1 MTMQS
6 ISKYHRP
13 PALDEAIALLGRD
26 SVNTVVIAGGTVVAA
41 ADLLPGTEVV
51 DIQSVVRADIERQGD
66 RVVMGGMARLQDV
79 LDNVATPPLLAE
91 LARREGPNT
100 LRHASTV
107 GGAVAEANPESELL
121 AGLLVHDA
129 EVTITKAAGTTDV
142 PLPSV
147 LADPSVV
154 RGGIITSVSVA
165 IGGETASAR
174 TGRTPADTSI
184 VSAIGRVV
192 GDGLRVALT
201 GVANTPVLIDPAG
214 LVELDPPADFRGSSA
229 YRKAIAWVLTKRV
242 TTQLGGTS

>member
-1 MTMQS
+1 MQS

-51 DIQSVVRADIERQGD
+51 DIQSAVGADIERQGD
-66 RVVMGGMARLQDV
+66 RVVMGAMARLQDV

-91 LARREGPNT
+91 LSRREGPNT

-147 LADPSVV
+147 LADPGVL

-201 GVANTPVLIDPAG
+201 GVADTPVLIDPAG

-229 YRKAIAWVLTKRV
+229 YRKTIAWVLTKRV
-242 TTQLGGTS
+242 TTQLGGAA